1 MEKHITDE
9 KTGIGYTLHR
19 DYYIPDITL
28 PPQEKYPPLGKYGML
43 RETYLKEHR
52 RGTYA
57 LLQMDGEL
65 RSHLRDVDEQ
75 ANEILEQTVKSL
87 AEKEKCDESLKRA
100 EPMKWVGLMNNYR
113 SAAEEIIFRELIYV

>member
-1 MEKHITDE
+1 
-9 KTGIGYTLHR
+9 
-19 DYYIPDITL
+19 
-28 PPQEKYPPLGKYGML
+28 ML

-52 RGTYA
+52 RGTYT

-75 ANEILEQTVKSL
+75 ANKILEQTVKSL
-87 AEKEKCDESLKRA
+87 AEREKCDETLKRTD
-100 EPMKWVGLMNNYR
+100 PMKWVGLMNSYR